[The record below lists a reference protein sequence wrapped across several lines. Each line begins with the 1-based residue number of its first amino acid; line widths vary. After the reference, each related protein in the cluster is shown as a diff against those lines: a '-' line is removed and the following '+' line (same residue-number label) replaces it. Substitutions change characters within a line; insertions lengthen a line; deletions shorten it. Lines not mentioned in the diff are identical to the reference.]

1 MSSSYDDTCMLL
13 ALSSTIPSQL
23 SYTYIY
29 YLIVSATRE
38 LNGLA
43 VVLCELHEMHA
54 YIYKKKI
61 CTHMCKFFD

>member
-1 MSSSYDDTCMLL
+1 MLL

-61 CTHMCKFFD
+61 YICTHMCKFFD

>member
-1 MSSSYDDTCMLL
+1 MHAAGPLFYHTLPVKL
-13 ALSSTIPSQL
+13 HI
-23 SYTYIY
+23 YIY

-61 CTHMCKFFD
+61 YICTHMCKFFD